1 MYPKSQDNKINLD
14 LINEEKAFR
23 KLKKEN
29 KFLSLCPDPYAKIKD
44 YQELFKSVDPETKEI
59 ERDIIVIF
67 DNQFIQTCDEQ
78 QIELYEKLVKIEPNR
93 NLSLEVRRFN
103 VLFIYQSI
111 LPYTLPKLKEQ
122 LNSLCGYEN
131 WIILQSLNT
140 YEMMIQILESFDD
153 MMETMLQAFIPIIPC
168 HIKWGMLKEI
178 VVSPKENTYLYF
190 GGYNSINITYDII
203 ENRIN
208 EDINLK
214 NLSKIN
220 MSSVSSQYK
229 VYNIKEN

>member
-1 MYPKSQDNKINLD
+1 MCLKLQDNKTNLD
-14 LINEEKAFR
+14 LINKEKAFR

-44 YQELFKSVDPETKEI
+44 YQELFKSVYPETKEI
-59 ERDIIVIF
+59 ERDIRVIF

-93 NLSLEVRRFN
+93 NLSLEIRRFN

-122 LNSLCGYEN
+122 LNSLCGYGN

-140 YEMMIQILESFDD
+140 YEMMIQILENFEY
-153 MMETMLQAFIPIIPC
+153 MKETMIQAFIPIIPC
-168 HIKWGMLKEI
+168 HVKWSISKEI
-178 VVSPKENTYLYF
+178 IINPKEY
-190 GGYNSINITYDII
+190 
-203 ENRIN
+203 
-208 EDINLK
+208 
-214 NLSKIN
+214 SKIYV
-220 MSSVSSQYK
+220 SSISSQYK
-229 VYNIKEN
+229 IYNIKEN